1 MLNKFENCL
10 ITLLGNKCD
19 KEKYRE
25 VDFDEGA
32 ALAKMYGI
40 DYWETSVKNG

>member
-1 MLNKFENCL
+1 MLCKFENCT

-25 VDFDEGA
+25 VEFDEGIE
-32 ALAKMYGI
+32 LAKTYGI
-40 DYWETSVKNG
+40 DYWETSV